1 MSDASTPTTGG
12 STKTKRPDIYPTL
25 GQECG
30 CCGHRQPTV
39 RDTRR
44 CLADYRRRE
53 FSDRRPCRCH
63 RRRSRVPGRSSSPLT
78 LGSGVPFALTTAPFG
93 DGVAPGASKGRDSC
107 RRASNSG
114 CLAGATQAGPA
125 RRGSPSRARPP
136 GSVPRRGQCVGG
148 RDSRW
153 PRLADA
159 PPWRRSVRRDP
170 RPPQCPSGATRG
182 GVGGVVRR
190 CGGCGRGDGIAR
202 RGPTVGLAVRGSRS
216 PGRGA
221 AVCPAPSRPLAL
233 TARAY
238 AVPRRTR
245 RRGSA
250 VRWAAVPAGCAR
262 LWGACAC
269 CSRYSTS
276 WSPASSSSC
285 SLMML

>member
-107 RRASNSG
+107 RRASIPADQRPLRGLLEAAKQTLSG
-114 CLAGATQAGPA
+114 RYAGVCMWGCCGAVCDRSRPA
-125 RRGSPSRARPP
+125 RVSLSCSTARVCPSSGPVRGRPRFP
-136 GSVPRRGQCVGG
+136 VAAAGG
-148 RDSRW
+148 R
-153 PRLADA
+153 
-159 PPWRRSVRRDP
+159 
-170 RPPQCPSGATRG
+170 AT
-182 GVGGVVRR
+182 V
-190 CGGCGRGDGIAR
+190 
-202 RGPTVGLAVRGSRS
+202 
-216 PGRGA
+216 
-221 AVCPAPSRPLAL
+221 
-233 TARAY
+233 
-238 AVPRRTR
+238 
-245 RRGSA
+245 
-250 VRWAAVPAGCAR
+250 
-262 LWGACAC
+262 
-269 CSRYSTS
+269 
-276 WSPASSSSC
+276 ASIGQA
-285 SLMML
+285 